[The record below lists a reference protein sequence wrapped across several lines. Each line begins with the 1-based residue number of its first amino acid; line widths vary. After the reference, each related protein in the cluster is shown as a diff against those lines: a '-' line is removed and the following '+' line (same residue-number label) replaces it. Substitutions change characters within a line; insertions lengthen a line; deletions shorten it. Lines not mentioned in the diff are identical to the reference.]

1 MNSTLILL
9 ICLGLLVVYGITMF
23 NSLIARRNEV
33 DNSFSSVDV
42 LLKKRHDL
50 IPNLVA
56 AVKQY
61 MTHERH
67 ILEEVTRL
75 RSKLQEGGMPQ
86 KERFATENKL
96 GSMLGEISVAVEAY
110 PELKANTSMMQL
122 QMTLNEVEEQI
133 SAARRAYNAAVLAL
147 NNAIE
152 MFPTNLLA
160 GPMRI
165 TKRDFFEA
173 EATERENVNVGELF
187 GS

>member
-1 MNSTLILL
+1 MNPTLIFL
-9 ICLGLLVVYGITMF
+9 ICLVLLIVFGISMF
-23 NSLIARRNEV
+23 NTLIARRNEV
-33 DNSFSSVDV
+33 DNAFSSVDV

-56 AVKQY
+56 TVKEY
-61 MTHERH
+61 MKHERH

-75 RSKLQEGGMPQ
+75 RSKLQEGDVSQ
-86 KERFATENKL
+86 KERFAMENRL
-96 GSMLGEISVAVEAY
+96 GSMLGEINVAVEAY
-110 PELKANTSMMQL
+110 PELKASTSMMQL

-133 SAARRAYNAAVLAL
+133 SAARRAYNASVLAL

-165 TKRDFFEA
+165 TQREFFEA
-173 EATERENVNVGELF
+173 EAADRENVNVGELF